1 LKNLHINL
9 HNMKAILEFSLPDD
23 REEYMRTVKATDM
36 ASVLWEITYNLK
48 KRAEHEF
55 DARKEND
62 GAFDAIEFIFNE
74 IYGALDENNVNIDEL
89 YT

>member
-1 LKNLHINL
+1 
-9 HNMKAILEFSLPDD
+9 MKAILEFNLPEDQ
-23 REEYMRTVKATDM
+23 EEYLRTTRATDM
-36 ASVLWEITYNLK
+36 ASVLWEISYNLR

-55 DARKEND
+55 DAREENG